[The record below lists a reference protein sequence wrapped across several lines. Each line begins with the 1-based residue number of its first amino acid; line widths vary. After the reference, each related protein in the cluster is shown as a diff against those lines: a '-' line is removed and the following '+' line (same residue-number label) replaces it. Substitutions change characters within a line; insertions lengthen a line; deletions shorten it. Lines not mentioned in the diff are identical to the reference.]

1 MTAAQPDP
9 PEEPSGSPPSERLAE
24 RGSAAPQQPGVE
36 RFPGRRAAPAD
47 LHLKLLE
54 RLGPPSVL
62 VDARR
67 AVVHLSPQAGRYLQ
81 WRGGGPSHDLLEL
94 ADPALRPVLAATLL
108 QAARTQAEARSEPV
122 ELDGEDG
129 RHGLSVRVVPA
140 ADLAPGSMLVLFE
153 RCALAADAGQA
164 ELERTNR
171 ELLELLEAT
180 GMATVFVDPQL
191 RVRRYTP
198 SATRLFSLIPAD
210 QGRRLTDLAT
220 PLDYA
225 ELAADARR
233 VLERVEPF
241 EREVGDRAGRCY
253 LARLL
258 PYPAAQA
265 GAAGVALSF
274 LDVTERKQAGEQ
286 LRWLSTVVHSSTDA
300 IISFSVDFTILSWNA
315 GAERLYG
322 YPAQE
327 VVGRTLFMLA
337 PGREAEYHENMRRIR
352 LGQAIQYEA
361 VRRRKDGTDAPIS
374 VRVSPIHGPDG
385 DVIGGTAI
393 ARDMSAA
400 LQASAALRASEERLR
415 LMVENAREYA
425 IFSMDLQRRVTR
437 WNAGAER
444 LLGYSEAE
452 ILGRPAD
459 LIFTPEDRAAGAPD
473 AEAQGA
479 LLHERAGGDRTHLR
493 RDGSR
498 FWAEGVI
505 MLMRDG
511 AGQAVGFVKIL
522 RDCSQAREAQQAIE
536 RSQAELRQALQETEQ
551 ARRALEA
558 SDANKDRFLAV
569 LSHELRNP
577 LASIA
582 SASELLLMARLPESA
597 RQKAAEVVQRQARAM
612 KALLDELLDVS
623 RLTLGRLSM
632 TRHPVAVAVVIQSA
646 LEATRPLVQ
655 AASHE
660 LVVHLPPPSVQV
672 DGDPMRL
679 AQVVSNLVTNA
690 AKYTPESGRIDVS
703 AEVFHDEVVIEVSD
717 NGIGIDPS
725 QIDRMFDLFSQ
736 GQGSLDRSN
745 GGLGIGLALARNIV
759 ELHGGWI
766 MASSAGLGQGCQVR
780 VGLPLLR
787 DAAGAASIAGE
798 PPPQQAPEPA
808 AAAEGELIL
817 VADDNGD
824 AAWGLAKLLELS
836 GFRAVLARSGGEA
849 LQLAEQERPAVALL
863 DIGMPDLSGHEV
875 ARRLRA
881 TDWGRAMILIA
892 ATGWGQDADVQQSM
906 EAGFDAH
913 LTKPLN
919 VGRIRG
925 LIEELSARRKS

>member
-1 MTAAQPDP
+1 MQAAHPDL
-9 PEEPSGSPPSERLAE
+9 PEEPSDGLPSDRPAE
-24 RGSAAPQQPGVE
+24 RNGAPQADVE
-36 RFPGRRAAPAD
+36 RFPGRRAAMAD

-62 VDARR
+62 VDARHEI
-67 AVVHLSPQAGRYLQ
+67 VHLSPQAGRFLQ
-81 WRGGGPSHDLLEL
+81 WRGGEPSRKLLEL
-94 ADPALRPVLAATLL
+94 ADPALRPVLAATL
-108 QAARTQAEARSEPV
+108 QKAARTKAEARSEPV
-122 ELDGEDG
+122 ELACSGD
-129 RHGLSVRVVPA
+129 RLGLSVRVVPT
-140 ADLAPGSMLVLFE
+140 ADLGPGWMLVLFDSG
-153 RCALAADAGQA
+153 APAPDARLA
-164 ELERTNR
+164 ELERANR
-171 ELLELLEAT
+171 GLLELMEAT
-180 GMATVFVDPQL
+180 GIPTVFVDPEL
-191 RVRRYTP
+191 RVRRYTL

-210 QGRRLTDLAT
+210 EGRRLTDLAT
-220 PLDYA
+220 PLAYP
-225 ELAADARR
+225 ELAADAQR
-233 VLERVEPF
+233 VLERAEPV
-241 EREVGDRAGRCY
+241 EREVGDRDRRCY

-258 PYPAAQA
+258 PYRAAQD
-265 GAAGVALSF
+265 GVAGVVLSF
-274 LDVTERKQAGEQ
+274 VDVTERKRADEQ
-286 LRWLSTVVHSSTDA
+286 LRWLSTVVHASTDA

-315 GAERLYG
+315 GAERIYG

-327 VVGRTLFMLA
+327 AIGRPLFMLA

-352 LGQAIQYEA
+352 QGEAIQYEA
-361 VRRRKDGTDAPIS
+361 VRRRKDGAEAHIS
-374 VRVSPIHGPDG
+374 VRVSPIRGPDG
-385 DVIGGTAI
+385 AVIGGTSI
-393 ARDMSAA
+393 TRDMSETLAA
-400 LQASAALRASEERLR
+400 RQA
-415 LMVENAREYA
+415 M
-425 IFSMDLQRRVTR
+425 
-437 WNAGAER
+437 
-444 LLGYSEAE
+444 
-452 ILGRPAD
+452 
-459 LIFTPEDRAAGAPD
+459 
-473 AEAQGA
+473 
-479 LLHERAGGDRTHLR
+479 
-493 RDGSR
+493 
-498 FWAEGVI
+498 
-505 MLMRDG
+505 
-511 AGQAVGFVKIL
+511 
-522 RDCSQAREAQQAIE
+522 E
-536 RSQAELRQALQETEQ
+536 RSQAELRQALEDMEQ
-551 ARRALEA
+551 ARRELEA
-558 SDANKDRFLAV
+558 ADANKDRFLAV

-623 RLTLGRLSM
+623 RLTLGRLSL
-632 TRHPVAVAVVIQSA
+632 TRYPVSVAAVIQSA

-660 LVVHLPPPSVQV
+660 LLVKLPPPAVQV

-690 AKYTPESGRIDVS
+690 AKYTPESGRITVS
-703 AEVFHDEVVIEVSD
+703 AEVFHDEVVLEVSD
-717 NGIGIDPS
+717 NGIGMEPS

-736 GQGSLDRSN
+736 GEGSLDRSN

-787 DAAGAASIAGE
+787 MAAGSEIDAIE

-808 AAAEGELIL
+808 PAAEGELIL

-849 LQLAEQERPAVALL
+849 LHVAEQERPAIALL

-881 TDWGRAMILIA
+881 TDWGRSMILIA
-892 ATGWGQDADVQQSM
+892 ATGWGQEADVRHSM

-925 LIEELSARRKS
+925 LIEELAARRRS